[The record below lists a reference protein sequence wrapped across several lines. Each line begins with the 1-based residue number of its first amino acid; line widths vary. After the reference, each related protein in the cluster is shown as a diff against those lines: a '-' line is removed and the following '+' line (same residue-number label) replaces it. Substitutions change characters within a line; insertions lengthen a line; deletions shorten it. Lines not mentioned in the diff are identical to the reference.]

1 MTRAAL
7 PTGRLARDPY
17 ADAPD
22 HGPLRFLHRLN
33 PLAKIAGPL
42 PAMVVLVVSTD
53 PGIPI
58 ALIVLALV
66 LLLVGAHLSGRALV
80 GLLVVVPLAT
90 AVLSVSLGLWTDASR
105 VDTTPVLFQV
115 GDYRFYA
122 GSLLVGATTALRLA
136 GILTLALIAGLT
148 STGPDLVRALVQ
160 QLHVPYRV
168 GYTALAAYRFVPRFA
183 HELEV
188 IRQAHRVRGM
198 SAGRGPIAAVR
209 RAVGTVVPL
218 LAGGIRHAERVA
230 LAMDSRAFGA
240 SPTRTERHLVPFRA
254 RDWVFLAAFW
264 LATIVIVVA
273 AYWASE

>member
-1 MTRAAL
+1 VTRATL
-7 PTGRLARDPY
+7 PPHRLARDPY

-22 HGPLRFLHRLN
+22 RGPIRFLHRLN

-42 PAMVVLVVSTD
+42 PAMVVLIFSRD
-53 PGIPI
+53 LGIPLALI
-58 ALIVLALV
+58 ALALA
-66 LLLVGAHLSGRALV
+66 LLLVGAHLSGRAIL
-80 GLLVVVPLAT
+80 GLLVVLPLAT

-105 VDTTPVLFQV
+105 VDTTPVLFQI

-136 GILTLALIAGLT
+136 GILALSLIAGLT

-168 GYTALAAYRFVPRFA
+168 GYTALAAYRFVPRFG
-183 HELEV
+183 HELDV

-198 SAGRGPIAAVR
+198 AAGRGPVAALGR
-209 RAVGTVVPL
+209 GLGTVVPL

-254 RDWVFLAAFW
+254 RDWVFMLAFW
-264 LATIVIVVA
+264 LVTAGVVVLA
-273 AYWASE
+273 ITT

>member
-1 MTRAAL
+1 VTRATL
-7 PTGRLARDPY
+7 PPHRLARDPY

-22 HGPLRFLHRLN
+22 RGPIRFLHRLN

-42 PAMVVLVVSTD
+42 PAMVVLIFSRD
-53 PGIPI
+53 LGIPLALI
-58 ALIVLALV
+58 ALALA
-66 LLLVGAHLSGRALV
+66 LLLVGAHLSGRALL
-80 GLLVVVPLAT
+80 GLLVVLPLAT

-105 VDTTPVLFQV
+105 VDTTPVLFQI

-136 GILTLALIAGLT
+136 GILSLSLIAGLT

-168 GYTALAAYRFVPRFA
+168 GYTALAAYRFVPRFG
-183 HELEV
+183 HELDV

-198 SAGRGPIAAVR
+198 AAGRGPVAALGR
-209 RAVGTVVPL
+209 GLGTVVPL

-254 RDWVFLAAFW
+254 RDWVFMLAFW
-264 LATIVIVVA
+264 LVTAGVVVLA
-273 AYWASE
+273 ITS